1 MHCNLRTH
9 RRVKAGNIPDE
20 KYRQSM
26 LTNSIQKPIKD
37 VRNSLESSLTLET
50 GGDWQLPE
58 EAVSSQKPLKK
69 EQIPKNCPVVSQS
82 ASSLLTTMTT
92 LKFKIHQAQTLLRSR
107 APQPPQSTNEFLSQ
121 PNLGL

>member
-1 MHCNLRTH
+1 
-9 RRVKAGNIPDE
+9 
-20 KYRQSM
+20 M